1 MNTKC
6 HIIQSGDNFI
16 AHLYNETDVLFGIQ
30 DIDSR
35 AVIINNDDE
44 ENPVNEDNP
53 NFGKPFTSEEVLREW
68 VELNRAGETVEF
80 VDEAPSTTEEDEEV
94 SEDV

>member
-6 HIIQSGDNFI
+6 HIIQSGDNFV
-16 AHLYNETDVLFGIQ
+16 AHLYNENDVLFGIQ

-35 AVIINNDDE
+35 AVITHDDDE
-44 ENPVNEDNP
+44 GNPVNEDNP
-53 NFGKPFTSEEVLREW
+53 NLGNSFTSEEEVREW
-68 VELNRAGETVEF
+68 VESQRMGETIEF
-80 VDEAPSTTEEDEEV
+80 IDEAPSTTEKDEEV